1 MIEKIYFLREIK
13 NKFSFYIEH
22 NNVDK
27 LNMELKKDKIITRY
41 CHGIWVYI
49 YKCTFTYEI
58 RNQ

>member
-1 MIEKIYFLREIK
+1 MIEKICFLREIK

-27 LNMELKKDKIITRY
+27 LNMELKKDKIIARY
-41 CHGIWVYI
+41 CHGSWVYI